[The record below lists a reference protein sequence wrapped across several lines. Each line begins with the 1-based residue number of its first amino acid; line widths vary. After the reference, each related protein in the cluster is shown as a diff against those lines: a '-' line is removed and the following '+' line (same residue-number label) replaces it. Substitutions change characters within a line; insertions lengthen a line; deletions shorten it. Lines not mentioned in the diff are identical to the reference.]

1 MTEDDV
7 AELLE
12 EIEQMDT
19 RRVFDERQ
27 VKSWHRVALAAKW
40 DLPSALRAVA
50 EHYAE
55 SKNWIM
61 PADVTAGIRARRE
74 TNPWVGIRWV

>member
-12 EIEQMDT
+12 EIEQLDT
-19 RRVFDERQ
+19 RRTFDQRQ
-27 VKSWHRVALAAKW
+27 VQAWHRIAIQARWTLAEALVA
-40 DLPSALRAVA
+40 VTQ
-50 EHYAE
+50 HYVE

-61 PADVTAGIRARRE
+61 PADITAGIRSRRD
-74 TNPWVGIRWV
+74 TNPWAGTRWV

>member
-12 EIEQMDT
+12 EIELMDT
-19 RRVFDERQ
+19 RRTFDQRQ
-27 VKSWHRVALAAKW
+27 VQAWHRVAVAANWKLADA
-40 DLPSALRAVA
+40 LSAVTA
-50 EHYAE
+50 HYAQ
-55 SKNWIM
+55 SKTWIM
-61 PADVTAGIRARRE
+61 PADVTVGIRAGRV